1 MMMLLTVSLSS
12 FPPFRIMVCVCVCNV
27 FGEGEENPS
36 TPDGVRVM
44 WGFFCAAA
52 DGFDRMEN
60 PEFRTRTYSVEE
72 TSMCRQYTG
81 KLSAVGRSGKAVS
94 NENRDG
100 KKKKELSSCFAE
112 SRLADFSGC
121 VILHPHHKTDRS
133 SLKSTEKVAS

>member
-1 MMMLLTVSLSS
+1 
-12 FPPFRIMVCVCVCNV
+12 MV
-27 FGEGEENPS
+27 
-36 TPDGVRVM
+36 
-44 WGFFCAAA
+44 FFCVAA

-72 TSMCRQYTG
+72 TSICMQYTG

-133 SLKSTEKVAS
+133 SLKSTDKVLLGIFLFLL